1 MVVRQSLDCDF
12 NPGIRE
18 REESMCALSTISN
31 CWWKKLGCIKLCK
44 EWEKPPI
51 NWCRISSINSIIAV
65 QRCLTPHIRTYL
77 ETHRKNARI
86 VAIEVCQT
94 NVHVLAAFLQHV
106 NILSVNVNIIHCLNV
121 DMYVCLILEPARDR
135 HRYCL
140 VISNRNNLQSPSQQN
155 PFAKNVDTFECH
167 RILVSL
173 EITAFSN
180 APHQVSKEVQHP
192 NLHLESRPYA
202 KCAEGVVSASF
213 VIGLR
218 SDGLEGSKINVGNLC
233 PLNKVGE
240 VFPPQVNYNEAFVYG
255 EYKISKLSTDFHAPP
270 FQ

>member
-1 MVVRQSLDCDF
+1 MRTVYYFILLM
-12 NPGIRE
+12 
-18 REESMCALSTISN
+18 EEILHH
-31 CWWKKLGCIKLCK
+31 LGCIKPCK

-65 QRCLTPHIRTYL
+65 QRRLTPHIRTYL

-94 NVHVLAAFLQHV
+94 NVDVFAAFLQHV

-140 VISNRNNLQSPSQQN
+140 VISNRNNLQSPGQQN
-155 PFAKNVDTFECH
+155 PFSKNVDKFECH
-167 RILVSL
+167 RIFVSL

-202 KCAEGVVSASF
+202 KCVEGVVSASS

-218 SDGLEGSKINVGNLC
+218 SDGLEGSQINVGNLC